1 MKKLIDYILE
11 RGTQMNNK
19 NAERVIE
26 KNNSANNTF
35 KLIKRFYP
43 YLKEHLGTELLVLCC
58 TAISAVCEIF
68 LALIVRVIVNKGV
81 ENPANLTFKLIAAVG
96 LTYIALRVIDS
107 LAYFCQSY
115 FGHGMGSKI
124 EAKMRG
130 DLFDHLQKLSFSFYD
145 NTKVG
150 QLMTRMTSDLFDVS
164 EWAHH
169 FPEMVLTAF
178 VKLAASFFIFATMDW
193 RFALVV
199 YGLLPLMVILTKNAR
214 KRMKDTFKQG
224 REEMGEINA
233 RTQDSLL
240 GVRVVRSFTNEEKE
254 REKFDKG
261 VITYFKAR
269 RRNQKYAARLHSTVR
284 FIDGVMYISVIV
296 TGGALMRIGAVTAGD
311 FTASLVLIG
320 LVLTSIK
327 TIVDFSEQFSMG
339 ITGFERFTEIM
350 DIEPAIGDSSDAEDI
365 ENVEGKIEFKDVS
378 FSYDSS
384 EKKVLKN
391 LNFTIEKGE
400 NVALVGPSGGG
411 KTTICNLI
419 PRFYEVES
427 GNIFV
432 DDKNIK
438 DVTMSSLRKN
448 IGIVA
453 QDVYLFSGTVREN
466 LLYGKMDATEEQMI
480 EAARQAGAHDFI
492 EGLPDG
498 YDTYIG
504 ERGLKL
510 SGGQKQRLSIARVF
524 LKNPPILLLDEA
536 TSALDNENERIVQ
549 QSLERLAKGRT
560 TLTIAHRLTTIKN
573 ADKII
578 VLTEDGIAE
587 QGSHKELIDKN
598 GLYAQLYKLYTID

>member
-1 MKKLIDYILE
+1 MSKKS
-11 RGTQMNNK
+11 
-19 NAERVIE
+19 AEKTLN
-26 KNNSANNTF
+26 KNNSAPDTF
-35 KLIKRFYP
+35 TLIKRFYP
-43 YLKEHLGTELLVLCC
+43 YLKEHLGTEFLVLCC
-58 TAISAVCEIF
+58 TAISAACEIF
-68 LALIVRVIVNKGV
+68 LALIVRVIVNKGIAD
-81 ENPANLTFKLIAAVG
+81 PANLTFKLIASVG
-96 LTYIALRVIDS
+96 LIYIGLRIIDA
-107 LAYFCQSY
+107 LAYFCESY

-130 DLFDHLQKLSFSFYD
+130 DLFDHLQKLSFSFFD

-169 FPEMVLTAF
+169 FPEMVLTAL
-178 VKLAASFFIFATMDW
+178 VKLVASFFIFATMDW

-199 YGLLPLMVILTKNAR
+199 YGLLPFMVILTKKSR
-214 KRMKDTFKQG
+214 QKMKDTFKVG
-224 REEMGEINA
+224 RQEMGEINA
-233 RTQDSLL
+233 RTEDSLL
-240 GVRVVRSFTNEEKE
+240 GVRVVRSFTNEKE
-254 REKFDKG
+254 ERKKFDVG
-261 VITYFKAR
+261 VKQYFKAR

-284 FIDGVMYISVIV
+284 LIDGIMYISVVV
-296 TGGALMRIGAVTAGD
+296 TGAALMRIGAITAGD

-320 LVLTSIK
+320 LVLASIK

-350 DIEPAIGDSSDAEDI
+350 DIEPEIRDSKDAKDI
-365 ENVEGKIEFKDVS
+365 ENVQGEIEFKDVS
-378 FSYDSS
+378 FSYESS
-384 EKKVLKN
+384 EKKVLKD
-391 LNFTIEKGE
+391 LNFKIEKGE

-419 PRFYEVES
+419 PRFYEVAS
-427 GNIFV
+427 GDIFV
-432 DDKNIK
+432 DDKNVKNI
-438 DVTMSSLRKN
+438 TLSSLRKN

-453 QDVYLFSGTVREN
+453 QDVYLFSGTVKEN
-466 LLYGKMDATEEQMI
+466 LLYGKMDATDDEI
-480 EAARQAGAHDFI
+480 IRAAKEAGAHDFI
-492 EGLPDG
+492 MGLPDG

-510 SGGQKQRLSIARVF
+510 SGGQKQRISIARVF

-536 TSALDNENERIVQ
+536 TSALDNESERIVQ
-549 QSLERLAKGRT
+549 ESLERLAKGRT
-560 TLTIAHRLTTIKN
+560 TLTIAHRLTTIRN

-587 QGSHKELIDKN
+587 QGSHKSLMEKN

>member
-1 MKKLIDYILE
+1 MNKHKAEVLKSESRNTRHKTFIL
-11 RGTQMNNK
+11 
-19 NAERVIE
+19 V
-26 KNNSANNTF
+26 
-35 KLIKRFYP
+35 KRFFP
-43 YLKEHLGTELLVLCC
+43 YLKEHIGTELLVLLC

-68 LALIVRVIVNKGV
+68 LALIVRIVVNKGV
-81 ENPANLTFKLIAAVG
+81 ADPANLTLRLILSIGAIY
-96 LTYIALRVIDS
+96 TALRVVDA
-107 LAYFCQSY
+107 LAYFCESY

-124 EAKMRG
+124 EYKMRG
-130 DLFDHLQKLSFSFYD
+130 DLFDHLQKLSFTFYD

-169 FPEMVLTAF
+169 FPEMVMTAA
-178 VKLAASFFIFATMDW
+178 VKLIASFFIFATMDI

-199 YGLLPLMVILTKNAR
+199 YALLPFMVILTKTSR
-214 KRMKDTFKQG
+214 EKMRRTFKKG
-224 REEMGEINA
+224 RSEMGEINA
-233 RTQDSLL
+233 RTEDSLL
-240 GVRVVRSFTNEEKE
+240 GVRVVRSFTNEKEEKE
-254 REKFDKG
+254 KFVLGMQD
-261 VITYFKAR
+261 YFKAR
-269 RRNQKYAARLHSTVR
+269 RRNQKYAAKLHSTVR
-284 FIDGVMYISVIV
+284 IIDGIMYISVV
-296 TGGALMRIGAVTAGD
+296 MMGAYLMRKQAITPGD

-320 LVLTSIK
+320 LVLSSIK

-350 DIEPAIGDSSDAEDI
+350 DIEPEIHDSKNAHDI

-384 EKKVLKN
+384 DKKVLSD
-391 LNFTIEKGE
+391 LNFVINKGE

-419 PRFYEVES
+419 PRFYETKS
-427 GNIFV
+427 GNILV
-432 DDKNIK
+432 DDEDIKNITL
-438 DVTMSSLRKN
+438 DSLRKN

-453 QDVYLFSGTVREN
+453 QDVYLFSGTVKEN
-466 LLYGKMDATEEQMI
+466 ILYGKKDATDKEMI
-480 EAARQAGAHDFI
+480 EAAKNAGAHDFI
-492 EGLPDG
+492 MELPEG

-510 SGGQKQRLSIARVF
+510 SGGQKQRISIARVF

-536 TSALDNENERIVQ
+536 TSALDNESERLVQ
-549 QSLERLAKGRT
+549 ESLERLAKGRT
-560 TLTIAHRLTTIKN
+560 TLTIAHRLTTIRN

-587 QGSHKELIDKN
+587 QGNHEQLMEKN
-598 GLYAQLYKLYTID
+598 GLYSAFYKMYTVD